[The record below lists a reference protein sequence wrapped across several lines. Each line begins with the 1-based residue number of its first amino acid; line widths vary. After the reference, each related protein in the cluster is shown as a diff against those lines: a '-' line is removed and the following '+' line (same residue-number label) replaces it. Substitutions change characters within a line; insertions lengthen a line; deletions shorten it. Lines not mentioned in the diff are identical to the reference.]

1 MKPVI
6 SLGSVGII
14 WKDIANGKLTRGLKL
29 GKLGVSKNWGCL
41 RTGCW
46 RKYLDSWG
54 RNNRWLQKNA
64 YWGAL

>member
-29 GKLGVSKNWGCL
+29 GKLGVSKN
-41 RTGCW
+41 
-46 RKYLDSWG
+46 
-54 RNNRWLQKNA
+54 
-64 YWGAL
+64 